1 MTVKW
6 DKPHRGGGQSPREET
21 EKGWI
26 SHACGERSQ
35 KTSWRFEMAFEISWG
50 GGEKTRISRTQKRG

>member
-50 GGEKTRISRTQKRG
+50 GEKTRISRTQKRG